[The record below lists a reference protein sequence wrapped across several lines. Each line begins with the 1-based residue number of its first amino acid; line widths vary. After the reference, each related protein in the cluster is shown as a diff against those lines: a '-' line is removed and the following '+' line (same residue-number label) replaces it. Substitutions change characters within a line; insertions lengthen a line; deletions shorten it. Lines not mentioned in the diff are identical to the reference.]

1 MRRLAAAIVHI
12 PELIAGAT
20 MLAVTGILFSGVVWR
35 YFLVD
40 PLPWT
45 DEVARM
51 LFVWLAFIG
60 AALGVKRGLHASVAL
75 LSQWMP
81 PLAHRA
87 LMLFGCLVVAA
98 VAFVLV
104 YVGVEQTVSA
114 FSQVMPVTGISK
126 GWTTV
131 VVPIS
136 GVLMFLYL
144 APRARQILR
153 SSGGGF
159 AHLHGPI
166 E

>member
-1 MRRLAAAIVHI
+1 MRRVTGALSHL
-12 PELIAGAT
+12 PELIAGFT
-20 MLAVTGILFSGVVWR
+20 MLAITGILFSGVVWR

-51 LFVWLAFIG
+51 LFVWLAFVG
-60 AALGVKRGLHASVAL
+60 AAIGVKRGLHASVTVF
-75 LSQWMP
+75 SQRMP
-81 PLAHRA
+81 PSAHQA
-87 LMLFGCLVVAA
+87 LMIFGCAVVAA

-104 YVGVEQTVSA
+104 YVGIRETVTA
-114 FSQVMPVTGISK
+114 FGQVMPMTGISK

-136 GVLMFLYL
+136 GLLMLVYL
-144 APRARQILR
+144 APRTRQILR
-153 SSGGGF
+153 SPAAGS
-159 AHLHGPI
+159 AHPHGPI

>member
-1 MRRLAAAIVHI
+1 MKRFVTAIAHL
-12 PELIAGAT
+12 PELIAGAM
-20 MLAVTGILFSGVVWR
+20 MLAITGILFSGVVWR

-51 LFVWLAFIG
+51 LFVWLAFVG
-60 AALGVKRGLHASVAL
+60 AAIGVKRGLHASVAL
-75 LSQWMP
+75 FSHWMAP
-81 PLAHRA
+81 AVHRV
-87 LMLFGCLVVAA
+87 LMLFGCLIVAA

-104 YVGVEQTVSA
+104 YVGVKETIAA
-114 FSQVMPVTGISK
+114 FRQVMPMTGISK

-136 GVLMFLYL
+136 GVLMLLYL
-144 APRARQILR
+144 APRTRRFLQSPAAA
-153 SSGGGF
+153 SM
-159 AHLHGPI
+159 HPHGLI

>member
-1 MRRLAAAIVHI
+1 MKRLVAAIAYL
-12 PELIAGAT
+12 PELVAGAT
-20 MLAVTGILFSGVVWR
+20 MLAITAILFSGVVWR

-51 LFVWLAFIG
+51 LFVWLAFVG
-60 AALGVKRGLHASVAL
+60 AAIGVKRGLHASVAAF
-75 LSQWMP
+75 SHWMP
-81 PLAHRA
+81 PAAHRA
-87 LMLFGCLVVAA
+87 LMLFGCLIVAA

-104 YVGVEQTVSA
+104 YVGVKETITA
-114 FSQVMPVTGISK
+114 FRQVMPMTGISK

-136 GVLMFLYL
+136 GVLMLLYL
-144 APRARQILR
+144 APRTRRALQ
-153 SSGGGF
+153 SPASGTMYS
-159 AHLHGPI
+159 HGLI